1 MDNLTNENQNNTNVY
16 TIVIAV
22 LLLLAASIGFF
33 FWQKSRKYLDENE
46 RIKMEMSVLESE
58 KASIQASL
66 DSLSLAYSELRTEN
80 ESLQGRVNTTAQL
93 VQQKE
98 AAIRKIK
105 ASTAKDL
112 AALSAQVDELKK
124 TKIELETIV
133 SALRTENETLRAENT
148 RLSEENSQLKGDNS
162 QLNNKVQDLAKQLE
176 DQIRKTQSAT
186 FKASSFSVQLER
198 KDKPTYKAKR
208 ARQMYVS
215 FDLADVP
222 EPYQQLQKLY
232 MVITDDK
239 GTPVPAVN
247 PVKATINAPAG
258 KVEIVAQQVKTVVL
272 EQTQRLSFTYKL
284 DDKLAAGSYLVAI
297 YCDKG
302 LLGAATFKLI

>member
-98 AAIRKIK
+98 AVIRKIK

-148 RLSEENSQLKGDNS
+148 GCLK
-162 QLNNKVQDLAKQLE
+162 
-176 DQIRKTQSAT
+176 KT
-186 FKASSFSVQLER
+186 R
-198 KDKPTYKAKR
+198 
-208 ARQMYVS
+208 
-215 FDLADVP
+215 
-222 EPYQQLQKLY
+222 
-232 MVITDDK
+232 
-239 GTPVPAVN
+239 N
-247 PVKATINAPAG
+247 
-258 KVEIVAQQVKTVVL
+258 
-272 EQTQRLSFTYKL
+272 
-284 DDKLAAGSYLVAI
+284 
-297 YCDKG
+297 
-302 LLGAATFKLI
+302 